1 MAVREELVTTD
12 KVSVIGK
19 SGAVPKGLVTKNVEK
34 SLHIKM
40 MKLSLK
46 NRKQPSDLWGKQ
58 PRMLLMAASIPG
70 YNFKKTEVNAFIL
83 KAAKKK
89 VLLAAHR
96 IKQEGIGRTL
106 NRESLLVSTGEM
118 KLSGDL
124 AERKASGGPLCVLSV
139 EKLSSQKR
147 NIIVT
152 LWSVGKLST
161 WRMIIFNTVWTNPM
175 VRFLRRVLLRFLR
188 VLPRFLMIYLMS
200 LSSRI
205 LLMLFLMASIVK
217 STTTKA
223 GDNVKN

>member
-34 SLHIKM
+34 SLRIKM

-46 NRKQPSDLWGKQ
+46 NRKQPSNLWGKQ

-89 VLLAAHR
+89 VLLAAHH

-161 WRMIIFNTVWTNPM
+161 WRRIHLNTVWINIM
-175 VRFLRRVLLRFLR
+175 VRLLMRVLLRFLN
-188 VLPRFLMIYLMS
+188 VLLRFLMTHLPS
-200 LSSRI
+200 LRSGKRI
-205 LLMLFLMASIVK
+205 FLMLFLMASKV
-217 STTTKA
+217 
-223 GDNVKN
+223 NL

>member
-1 MAVREELVTTD
+1 
-12 KVSVIGK
+12 
-19 SGAVPKGLVTKNVEK
+19 
-34 SLHIKM
+34 
-40 MKLSLK
+40 
-46 NRKQPSDLWGKQ
+46 
-58 PRMLLMAASIPG
+58 MAASIPG

-96 IKQEGIGRTL
+96 CKQEGRGRTL

-161 WRMIIFNTVWTNPM
+161 WRMIIFNTVWTNTM

-188 VLPRFLMIYLMS
+188 VLPRFLIKHLQS
-200 LSSRI
+200 LRSGRRL
-205 LLMLFLMASIVK
+205 LLMLFLMASKVK
-217 STTTKA
+217 NTTTEVR
-223 GDNVKN
+223 DNVKN